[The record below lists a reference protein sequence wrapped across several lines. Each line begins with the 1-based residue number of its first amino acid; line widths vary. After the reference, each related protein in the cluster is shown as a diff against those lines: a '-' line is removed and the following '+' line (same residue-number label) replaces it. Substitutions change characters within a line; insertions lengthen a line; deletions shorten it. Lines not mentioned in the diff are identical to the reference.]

1 MDVLVGVRRL
11 AVNAAAHRELSES
24 GVYYDWIARRRP
36 STRALLGNAF
46 RAPPLIIVGAILIF
60 SLSAAA
66 PLVRVIAS
74 ITTVLVGAGMIVYF
88 LAAIVVERSH
98 RIEVEKLSGLHF
110 DRTSGRPR
118 DPTNA
123 AHPVIVVLAVSS
135 LVVLAYATLYHALS
149 VSDAQSFS
157 EAQSKTGFAGRL
169 GPLDALYFSAV
180 TMATV
185 GYGDIG
191 PLSDAARL
199 AVVSQIGLG
208 VTSLSLFVSSL
219 LAR

>member
-1 MDVLVGVRRL
+1 MATVVLALLALVQLERWIDVLVGVRRL
-11 AVNAAAHRELSES
+11 AVNASAHRDVLES

-36 STRALLGNAF
+36 PTRGLLGNAF
-46 RAPPLIIVGAILIF
+46 RARQLIIVGAILNF

-66 PLVRVIAS
+66 PLVRVIAG
-74 ITTVLVGAGMIVYF
+74 ITAVLVGAGMIVYF

-110 DRTSGRPR
+110 DRTSGQRR

-123 AHPVIVVLAVSS
+123 AHPVVVVLAVSS

-157 EAQSKTGFAGRL
+157 EA
-169 GPLDALYFSAV
+169 
-180 TMATV
+180 
-185 GYGDIG
+185 
-191 PLSDAARL
+191 
-199 AVVSQIGLG
+199 
-208 VTSLSLFVSSL
+208 
-219 LAR
+219 